1 MKDAQ
6 FGGPLRVV
14 VLASGRI
21 GHEVN
26 ALGVVNALGAP
37 YEVARVAPRALFGRL
52 APFGP
57 IDPRDRRGPLFT
69 HPLPDIAIASGRV
82 TVPYLRALKRR
93 GGDRLFAVFLQDP
106 RYGRRDMDLIWIPE
120 HDAHR
125 GPNVVTTLTSPHPF
139 SAERLAAERAR
150 PDARLVALP
159 GPRCAIVLGG
169 PSGSQHFTGA
179 DLARMTEATR
189 AIVAQG
195 FSVMATPSRRTPPE
209 LLQAVRMGLGAG
221 AGFVWDG
228 SGDNP
233 YAGMLAL
240 AEAIL
245 VTGDSANMVGEA
257 TATGAPVHIFEPTG
271 GGSRKLGSAIDTL
284 IARGAARRFEGR
296 IERFSYQPIDSS
308 GAIALEIRRRLS
320 QRRR

>member
-1 MKDAQ
+1 MNDAHS
-6 FGGPLRVV
+6 GDPLRVV
-14 VLASGRI
+14 VLASGKV

-26 ALGVVNALGAP
+26 ALGVVKALGAP
-37 YEVARVAPRALFGRL
+37 YEVMRVAPRALFGRL
-52 APFGP
+52 APYGP
-57 IDPRDRRGPLFT
+57 IDPRDRRGPLFAE
-69 HPLPDIAIASGRV
+69 PLPDIAIASGRV

-120 HDAHR
+120 HDSHR
-125 GPNVVTTLTSPHPF
+125 GPNVLTTLTSPHPF

-150 PDARLVALP
+150 PDPRLAALP

-169 PSGSQHFTGA
+169 PSGAQHFTGA
-179 DLARMTEATR
+179 DLAAMTGATR

-209 LLQAVRMGLGAG
+209 LLQAVRDGLGAG

-228 SGDNP
+228 TGANP

-240 AEAIL
+240 ADALL

-257 TATGAPVHIFEPTG
+257 TATGAPVHIFEPSG
-271 GGSRKLGSAIDTL
+271 GGSPKLGAAIDAL
-284 IARGAARRFEGR
+284 IARGAARRFAGR
-296 IERFSYQPIDSS
+296 IERFTYEPIDSS
-308 GAIALEIRRRLS
+308 GRIAGEIRRRLAL
-320 QRRR
+320 RRP